1 MTDYA
6 KTIAKT
12 YNVGIMPGDEALS
25 IDYGD
30 VFKPVSTDKAESE
43 MSIYRTL
50 MLLDDTL
57 ALYPEG

>member
-1 MTDYA
+1 
-6 KTIAKT
+6 
-12 YNVGIMPGDEALS
+12 MPGDEALS